1 MRDPAANPLD
11 YVEGGALNPRRE
23 EISQWLDSTN
33 PNLSAFARRG
43 GKMIVTIGTNDTLAS
58 PGAQLD
64 YYQSVIDTM
73 GRAAVDA
80 FARFF
85 VIPQVG
91 HGLSGMVYATD
102 GNGRPTTTA
111 AIPNTY
117 DRFGALIAWVEEQ
130 KAPAKS
136 LTVTAGDRSL
146 TLCSYPSYPK
156 YVSGPPASA
165 SSYEC
170 AR

>member
-1 MRDPAANPLD
+1 M
-11 YVEGGALNPRRE
+11 
-23 EISQWLDSTN
+23 LDSTD
-33 PNLSAFARRG
+33 PDLSAFARRG

-64 YYQSVIDTM
+64 YYQAVVDTL

-91 HGLSGMVYATD
+91 HGLTGSIYGTD
-102 GNGRPTTTA
+102 GDGRPAATA

-117 DRFGALIAWVEEQ
+117 DRFGLLVAWVEDHQ
-130 KAPAKS
+130 APAMS
-136 LTVTAGDRSL
+136 LTVTAGDR
-146 TLCSYPSYPK
+146 TMPLCSYPAYPK
-156 YVSGPPASA
+156 YVSGAPTAA
-165 SSYEC
+165 GSYTC
-170 AR
+170 AQ